1 MLPSSRCFQLPI
13 GLCENATVMDGFKNN
28 LSPASTFLN
37 QETNNYIPNPEKLY
51 YCMYDFDA
59 IITRSQT

>member
-1 MLPSSRCFQLPI
+1 
-13 GLCENATVMDGFKNN
+13 MDGFKNN

-37 QETNNYIPNPEKLY
+37 QETNNYILNPEKLY